1 MEEQNYA
8 LPLALDRIV
17 MKQTLAKCPDREA
30 IHQHLYL
37 LMVTHFDE
45 TRFDENYGCAL
56 WEHDFSIL
64 SQIKWKDLIRE
75 SLETAIARFERRLT
89 QIKVRVEIEELE
101 MMSKHNSY
109 IRKRIGVEVKAVI
122 RRTNEPFIFF
132 ERIFISPMSID

>member
-17 MKQTLAKCPDREA
+17 MKQMLAKFPDREA

-45 TRFDENYGCAL
+45 TRYDENYGCAL

-75 SLETAIARFERRLT
+75 SLEVSISKFERRIT
-89 QIKVRVEIEELE
+89 QTKVRVEIEELE
-101 MMSKHNSY
+101 VMSKTNNY
-109 IRKRIGVEVKAVI
+109 VRKRIGVEVKAVI

>member
-8 LPLALDRIV
+8 LPLALDRLV
-17 MKQTLAKCPDREA
+17 MKQLHPKCSDKEA

-37 LMVTHFDE
+37 LMVTQFDE
-45 TRFDENYGCAL
+45 TRFDRAYGCAL

-75 SLETAIARFERRLT
+75 SLETAIAKFERRLT
-89 QIKVRVEIEELE
+89 LVKVRVEIEEFE
-101 MMSKHNSY
+101 MMSKTNNY
-109 IRKRIGVEVKAVI
+109 IRKRISVEIKATI
-122 RRTNEPFIFF
+122 RRTNEPFVFF

>member
-17 MKQTLAKCPDREA
+17 MKQMLAKCPDREA

-75 SLETAIARFERRLT
+75 SLEAAIARFERRLT

-101 MMSKHNSY
+101 MMSKYNSY

>member
-17 MKQTLAKCPDREA
+17 MKQMLAKCPDREA

-45 TRFDENYGCAL
+45 TRFDESYGCAL

-75 SLETAIARFERRLT
+75 SLEISISKFERRLSQT
-89 QIKVRVEIEELE
+89 KVRVEIEELE
-101 MMSKHNSY
+101 VMSKHNNY
-109 IRKRIGVEVKAVI
+109 VRKRIGVEVKAVI
-122 RRTNEPFIFF
+122 KRTNEPFIFF
-132 ERIFISPMSID
+132 ERIFISPMSVD